1 MNYQTVIISVL
12 AAVVVLALL
21 WWRSKRD
28 ERRAREADERFRRP
42 TDDVLVKDLHEGRVE
57 PDLHAGADDL
67 PAEAAEVGSQH
78 RRRYQNA
85 VGRQFSQ
92 ISEHVFSLPESCGG
106 SFPPGCRILRL
117 PAGSGNG
124 PRGKNSLTS

>member
-67 PAEAAEVGSQH
+67 PDEDEAAE
-78 RRRYQNA
+78 
-85 VGRQFSQ
+85 
-92 ISEHVFSLPESCGG
+92 
-106 SFPPGCRILRL
+106 
-117 PAGSGNG
+117 
-124 PRGKNSLTS
+124 